1 MLLAVRNFIQAH
13 GVVSSEQLTR
23 EFTIALEALK
33 PILDICIHKGFI
45 RAVNPQK
52 SCGSPCQSCPT
63 QRIDYYEWVNPVPAF

>member
-45 RAVNPQK
+45 RAVNPKK
-52 SCGSPCQSCPT
+52 SCGSLCPSCPT
-63 QRIDYYEWVNPVPAF
+63 QRIDYYEWINSSSVF